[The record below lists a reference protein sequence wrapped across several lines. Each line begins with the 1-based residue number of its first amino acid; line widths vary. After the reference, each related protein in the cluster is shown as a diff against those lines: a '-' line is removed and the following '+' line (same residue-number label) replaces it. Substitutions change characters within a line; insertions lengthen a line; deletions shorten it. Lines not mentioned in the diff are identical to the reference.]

1 MWRLSTGSVTL
12 KRVNSRNKAA
22 LAPIAA
28 MTIDSLDTID
38 RNPGTQ

>member
-1 MWRLSTGSVTL
+1 MWRLSTRLGDFEAGQL
-12 KRVNSRNKAA
+12 AQWA

-28 MTIDSLDTID
+28 MTIGCLGTID

>member
-12 KRVNSRNKAA
+12 KRVNSRNETA

-28 MTIDSLDTID
+28 MTIGCLDTID